1 MAEQYN
7 ENELQ
12 SVEEYEVTESDKEL
26 VSFVVEHCDR
36 WRDWRD
42 TNYESKWDE
51 YERIYYGIWAS
62 EDRTRDS
69 ERSKIIS
76 PATRQAVD
84 NRVAETMEGFAG
96 SGKLFEVVDD
106 LADGDKTDVEI
117 MQNLLVED
125 THNNA
130 YLNNVSSIVKLAE
143 IYGTG
148 VGEIVVKTEIEKIP
162 TTQAMPGQEGVAAIG
177 VTEKEKVAVKVKPV
191 HPRNILIDPNADA
204 IDDSLGVAVEEYVSL
219 YQIVRGI
226 ESGVYRKCDIEPHY
240 ESDDLEPSK
249 VESTSYQDDKVKI
262 LRYYGLVPREYL
274 EQLENE
280 GEEVVDLF
288 PEDSAADKVSDLVEA
303 IVIIA
308 NDMHLLKAEA
318 SPYMMQDRPI
328 IAYRPEVRPGRF
340 YGVGTVE
347 KAYNM
352 QKAIDAQLRS
362 HMDSLAL
369 TTAPMMGIDA
379 TRLPRGMKFEVRP
392 GKNILT
398 NGNPAEILQPFK
410 FGSTDASNYETAKG
424 FEAMLLQA
432 TGTLDSSELV
442 KSAASTAG
450 QNNGMGMSLAMSAI
464 VKKNKLAMASF
475 QDDFIIPMVQKV
487 AYRYMQFDPD
497 RYPMRDFK
505 FTTMSSIGAIARE
518 YEQQQLIGLMQ
529 TLGPNSPIVPILLR
543 SIVATSGLMNKEQL
557 MVQLDQMSQPNPEAQ
572 QMEQQ
577 HHQLQMGLLEA
588 QINELN
594 GRAAESGAD
603 AQEAQAR
610 AQKLMVEASLMDEKV
625 KSDIIRN
632 LSANI
637 SAKDSNEFQKRAKVA
652 ELLLKEKDIDSKER
666 IVDKQMMEKRLSQ

>member
-1 MAEQYN
+1 MAELYN
-7 ENELQ
+7 EELQ

-26 VSFVVEHCDR
+26 VSFVVDHCDK

-42 TNYESKWDE
+42 TNYETKWDE

-96 SGKLFEVVDD
+96 SGKLFEIVDD
-106 LADGDKTDVEI
+106 LKDGDKTDVEI
-117 MQNLLVED
+117 MQALLIED

-130 YLNNVSSIVKLAE
+130 YINNISSIVKLAE

-148 VGEIVVKTEIEKIP
+148 VGEVLVKTELEKIP
-162 TTQAMPGQEGVAAIG
+162 TTQQMPGENMAAVG
-177 VTEKEKVAVKVKPV
+177 VTEQEKVTVKVKPV
-191 HPRNILIDPNADA
+191 HPRNLLIDPNADA
-204 IDDSLGVAVEEYVSL
+204 IDESLGVAVEEYVSL
-219 YQIVRGI
+219 YQVVRGI

-240 ESDDLEPSK
+240 EGDDLDVDK
-249 VESTSYQDDKVKI
+249 TESSSYQDDKVKVM
-262 LRYYGLVPREYL
+262 RYYGLVPREYL
-274 EQLENE
+274 EELENE
-280 GEEVVDLF
+280 EDEVVDLF
-288 PEDSAADKVSDLVEA
+288 PEDSAADRLSDLVEA
-303 IVIIA
+303 IIVIA
-308 NDMHLLKAEA
+308 NDVHLLKAER
-318 SPYMMQDRPI
+318 SPYMMEDRPI

-432 TGTLDSSELV
+432 TGTLDSAELV

-464 VKKNKLAMASF
+464 VKKNKVAMASF
-475 QDDFIIPMVQKV
+475 QDDFIIPMVKKV

-497 RYPMRDFK
+497 RYPMQDFK
-505 FTTMSSIGAIARE
+505 FTTLSSIGAIARE

-543 SIVATSGLMNKEQL
+543 SIIGTSGLMNKEQL
-557 MVQLDQMSQPNPEAQ
+557 MAQLDQMSQPDPQMQEMQNQ
-572 QMEQQ
+572 QA
-577 HHQLQMGLLEA
+577 QLQMALVQA
-588 QINELN
+588 QANELN
-594 GRAAESGAD
+594 ARASESAAD

-610 AQKLMVEASLMDEKV
+610 AQKLLVEASLLDDKV
-625 KSDIIRN
+625 KADLVRS

-637 SAKDSNEFQKRAKVA
+637 NARDKNEFEKRVKTA
-652 ELLLKEKDIDSKER
+652 EMILKERQIDSDER
-666 IVDKQMMEKRLSQ
+666 IVQQQMRENNA

>member
-1 MAEQYN
+1 MAEEYKEDAFTSEEDHQAQN
-7 ENELQ
+7 EK
-12 SVEEYEVTESDKEL
+12 DL
-26 VSFVVEHCDR
+26 VSFVVDHCDK

-42 TNYESKWDE
+42 TNYQTKWDE
-51 YERIYYGIWAS
+51 YERIYYGIWAA

-96 SGKLFEVVDD
+96 SGKLFEISDD
-106 LADGDKTDVEI
+106 SQDQDPSDIEA
-117 MQNLLVED
+117 MQALLLED

-130 YLNNVSSIVKLAE
+130 YINNVSSIVKLAE

-148 VGEIVVKTEIEKIP
+148 VGEVLVKTELERVP
-162 TTQAMPGQEGVAAIG
+162 TTQNMPEQGIAEVG
-177 VTEKEKVAVKVKPV
+177 VTEREKVSVKIKPIN
-191 HPRNILIDPNADA
+191 PRNLLVDPNADSV
-204 IDDSLGVAVEEYVSL
+204 DESLGVGVEEYVS
-219 YQIVRGI
+219 YHQIIRGI
-226 ESGVYRKCDIEPHY
+226 ASGVYRDVDVTPHFDD
-240 ESDDLEPSK
+240 EDLEASQI
-249 VESTSYQDDKVKI
+249 ESSHYQDDKVKVI
-262 LRYYGLVPREYL
+262 RYYGLVPRELL
-274 EQLENE
+274 EGS
-280 GEEVVDLF
+280 GEVEQRAEELF
-288 PEDSAADKVSDLVEA
+288 PDDEEKSNLADLVEA
-303 IVIIA
+303 VIVIA
-308 NDMHLLKAEA
+308 NDGILLKAER
-318 SPYMMQDRPI
+318 SPYMMEDRPI
-328 IAYRPEVRPGRF
+328 VIYRPEVRPGRF

-379 TRLPRGMKFEVRP
+379 TRLPRGMKFEVKP

-464 VKKNKLAMASF
+464 VKKNKVAMASF
-475 QDDFIIPMVQKV
+475 QDDFIIPMVKKV
-487 AYRYMQFDPD
+487 AYRYMQFDPE
-497 RYPMRDFK
+497 RYPMKDFK

-529 TLGPNSPIVPILLR
+529 TLGPNSPIVPIILR
-543 SIVATSGLMNKEQL
+543 SIIATSGLLNREELVQ
-557 MVQLDQMSQPNPEAQ
+557 QLDQMTQPNPEAQ
-572 QMEQQ
+572 QMQMQAQQ
-577 HHQLQMGLLEA
+577 AQMQFLAAQTAELQARA
-588 QINELN
+588 Q
-594 GRAAESGAD
+594 ESMAD

-610 AQKLMVEASLMDEKV
+610 AQKLMVEASLMEDKV
-625 KSDIIRN
+625 KTDMIRN

-637 SAKDSNEFQKRAKVA
+637 KDEDSNEFAKRAKIA
-652 ELLLKEKDIDSKER
+652 DILLKEKDIESKER
-666 IVDKQMMEKRLSQ
+666 IVDKQMMEKRRMTQ

>member
-1 MAEQYN
+1 MAEEYKEDVFNSEEDYQAQN
-7 ENELQ
+7 EK
-12 SVEEYEVTESDKEL
+12 DL
-26 VSFVVEHCDR
+26 VSFVVDHCDK

-42 TNYESKWDE
+42 TNYQTKWDE
-51 YERIYYGIWAS
+51 YERIYYGVWAA

-96 SGKLFEVVDD
+96 SGKLFEISDDSLDQDSVDIE
-106 LADGDKTDVEI
+106 V
-117 MQNLLVED
+117 MQGLLIED

-148 VGEIVVKTEIEKIP
+148 VGEILVKTELDRVP
-162 TTQAMPGQEGVAAIG
+162 TTQNMPEKGIAEVG
-177 VTEKEKVAVKVKPV
+177 VTEREKVSVKIKPIN
-191 HPRNILIDPNADA
+191 PRNLLVDPNADSV
-204 IDDSLGVAVEEYVSL
+204 DESLGVGVEEYVS
-219 YQIVRGI
+219 YHQIIRGI
-226 ESGVYRKCDIEPHY
+226 ASGVYRDVDVSPQFDDE
-240 ESDDLEPSK
+240 DLESSQI
-249 VESTSYQDDKVKI
+249 ESSHYQDDKVKVI
-262 LRYYGLVPREYL
+262 RYYGLVPRELL
-274 EQLENE
+274 EGS
-280 GEEVVDLF
+280 GEVEQRAEELF
-288 PEDSAADKVSDLVEA
+288 PDDEEKSNLADLVEA
-303 IVIIA
+303 VIVIA
-308 NDMHLLKAEA
+308 NDGILLKAER
-318 SPYMMQDRPI
+318 SPYMMEDRPI
-328 IAYRPEVRPGRF
+328 VIYRPEVRPGRF

-379 TRLPRGMKFEVRP
+379 TRLPRGMKFEVKP

-432 TGTLDSSELV
+432 TGTLDSAELV

-464 VKKNKLAMASF
+464 VKKNKVAMASF
-475 QDDFIIPMVQKV
+475 QDDFIIPMVKKV
-487 AYRYMQFDPD
+487 AYRYMQFDPE
-497 RYPMRDFK
+497 RYPMKDFK

-518 YEQQQLIGLMQ
+518 HEQQQLIGLLQ
-529 TLGPNSPIVPILLR
+529 TLGPNSPIVPLILK
-543 SIVATSGLMNKEQL
+543 SIVATSGLLNKEQL
-557 MVQLDQMSQPNPEAQ
+557 ILQLDQMSQPNPEAQ
-572 QMEQQ
+572 QMQMQAQQ
-577 HHQLQMGLLEA
+577 AQMQFLAA
-588 QINELN
+588 QTAELN
-594 GRAAESGAD
+594 ARAQESLAD

-610 AQKLMVEASLMDEKV
+610 AQKLMVEASLMEDKV
-625 KSDIIRN
+625 KTDMIRN

-637 SAKDSNEFQKRAKVA
+637 KDEDSNEFAKRAKIA
-652 ELLLKEKDIDSKER
+652 DILLKEKDIESKER
-666 IVDKQMMEKRLSQ
+666 IVDKQMVEKRRMTQ

>member
-1 MAEQYN
+1 MAEQYQETDFN
-7 ENELQ
+7 
-12 SVEEYEVTESDKEL
+12 SEEEEVTQSDREL
-26 VSFVVEHCDR
+26 VAFVVDHCDK

-42 TNYESKWDE
+42 TNYETKWDE
-51 YERIYYGIWAS
+51 YERIYYGIWSA

-96 SGKLFEVVDD
+96 SGKLFEVTDD
-106 LADGDKTDVEI
+106 GLDQERTDVEV
-117 MQNLLVED
+117 MQALLLED

-130 YLNNVSSIVKLAE
+130 YINNVSSIVKLAE

-148 VGEIVVKTEIEKIP
+148 VGEVLVKTEMERIP
-162 TTQAMPGQEGVAAIG
+162 TTQQMPGEQGMAAVG
-177 VTEKEKVAVKVKPV
+177 VTEQEKVVVKVKPV
-191 HPRNILIDPNADA
+191 NPRNLLIDPNADA
-204 IDDSLGVAVEEYVSL
+204 IDDSMGVAVEEYVSM
-219 YQIVRGI
+219 YQIVQGI
-226 ESGVYRKCDIEPHY
+226 ESGVYRKVDVEPHY
-240 ESDDLEPSK
+240 EGDDLDPSH
-249 VESTSYQDDKVKI
+249 VEATTYEDDKVKI
-262 LRYYGLVPREYL
+262 IRYYGLVPQEYL
-274 EQLENE
+274 EEVEEE

-288 PEDSAADKVSDLVEA
+288 PDESSADRLSGLVEA
-303 IVIIA
+303 IVVIA
-308 NDMHLLKAEA
+308 NDGTLLKAER
-318 SPYMMQDRPI
+318 SPYMMEDRPI

-347 KAYNM
+347 KGYNM

-432 TGTLDSSELV
+432 TGTLDSAELV
-442 KSAASTAG
+442 KSAAGGGG

-464 VKKNKLAMASF
+464 VKKNRVAMASF
-475 QDDFIIPMVQKV
+475 QDDFIIPMVKKV

-497 RYPMRDFK
+497 RYPMQDFK
-505 FTTMSSIGAIARE
+505 FTTLSSIGAIAKE
-518 YEQQQLIGLMQ
+518 HEQQQLIGLMQ
-529 TLGPNSPIVPILLR
+529 TLGPNSPIVPVLLR
-543 SIVATSGLMNKEQL
+543 SIIGTSSLLNKEEL
-557 MVQLDQMSQPNPEAQ
+557 MMQLDQMSQPDPQAQ
-572 QMEQQ
+572 EMQQ
-577 HHQLQMGLLEA
+577 QQAQLQMSLVQA
-588 QINELN
+588 QANELN
-594 GRAAESGAD
+594 ARAQESAAD

-610 AQKLMVEASLMDEKV
+610 AQKLITETSLLDDKA
-625 KSDIIRN
+625 KIDLIRT
-632 LSANI
+632 LTANI
-637 SAKDSNEFQKRAKVA
+637 NTKDKNEFDKRVKTAEMILKERTIDSNEKIVNMQMQAKQNNA
-652 ELLLKEKDIDSKER
+652 
-666 IVDKQMMEKRLSQ
+666 

>member
-1 MAEQYN
+1 MAEQYA
-7 ENELQ
+7 ETEFT
-12 SVEEYEVTESDKEL
+12 SEEEEVTQSDREI

-42 TNYESKWDE
+42 TNYETKWDE
-51 YERIYYGIWAS
+51 YERIYYGVWSA

-96 SGKLFEVVDD
+96 SGKLFEITDD
-106 LADGDKTDVEI
+106 GLDQDRTDVEV
-117 MQNLLVED
+117 MQALLLED

-130 YLNNVSSIVKLAE
+130 YINNVSSIVKLAE

-148 VGEIVVKTEIEKIP
+148 IGEVLVKTEMERVP
-162 TTQAMPGQEGVAAIG
+162 TTQQMPGEQGMAAVG
-177 VTEKEKVAVKVKPV
+177 VTEQEKVVVKVKPV
-191 HPRNILIDPNADA
+191 NPRNLLIDPNADA
-204 IDDSLGVAVEEYVSL
+204 IDDSMGVAVEEYVSL
-219 YQIVRGI
+219 YQIVQGI
-226 ESGVYRKCDIEPHY
+226 ESGVYRKVDIQPHY
-240 ESDDLEPSK
+240 EGDDLDPSHL
-249 VESTSYQDDKVKI
+249 EDTTYQDDKVKI
-262 LRYYGLVPREYL
+262 IRYYGLIPREYL
-274 EQLENE
+274 EDLEN
-280 GEEVVDLF
+280 GDDEVVELF
-288 PEDSAADKVSDLVEA
+288 PENSAADTVSDLVEA
-303 IVIIA
+303 IVVIA
-308 NDMHLLKAEA
+308 NDGQLLKAEA
-318 SPYMMQDRPI
+318 SPYMMEDRPI
-328 IAYRPEVRPGRF
+328 IAYRPEVRPGLF

-347 KAYNM
+347 KGYNM

-432 TGTLDSSELV
+432 TGTLDSAELV
-442 KSAASTAG
+442 KSAAGGGG

-464 VKKNKLAMASF
+464 VKKNRVAMASF
-475 QDDFIIPMVQKV
+475 QDDFIIPMVKKV

-497 RYPMRDFK
+497 RYPMQDFK
-505 FTTMSSIGAIARE
+505 FTTLSSIGAIAKE
-518 YEQQQLIGLMQ
+518 HEQQQLIGLMQ

-543 SIVATSGLMNKEQL
+543 SIIGTSGLLNKEQL
-557 MVQLDQMSQPNPEAQ
+557 MVQLDEMSQPDPQAQ
-572 QMEQQ
+572 EMQQ
-577 HHQLQMGLLEA
+577 QQAQLQMGLVQA
-588 QINELN
+588 QANELN
-594 GRAAESGAD
+594 ARAQESAAD

-610 AQKLMVEASLMDEKV
+610 AQKIMAETALLDDKAKIDL
-625 KSDIIRN
+625 IRT
-632 LSANI
+632 LTANI
-637 SAKDSNEFQKRAKVA
+637 NTKDKQEFDKRVKTAEVLLKERDIDSNEKIVA
-652 ELLLKEKDIDSKER
+652 MQQQNKA
-666 IVDKQMMEKRLSQ
+666 